1 MSASSLRSSALD
13 RAIACHLALALVLAG
28 ALAGRAASAQSG
40 NAASGIQ
47 VERQWGPLRS
57 GDGAVFLEAV
67 PRADGSALVATGNS
81 VFRIEP
87 EGTVAPLGSGDQ
99 ALLNPDGETFAL
111 VRAGDL
117 TLYEASVAGVSARP
131 AELGKLP
138 HLDPFQI
145 VKLIPGGKLLYAPRV
160 RVREETPWVESARIL
175 RPDLTPVAD
184 FPAQNLEISRFAAG
198 SGSIVY
204 TQPHAL
210 TARRLDGGALWRAEV
225 DVFDLETAAER
236 TILVPRYVKGIVAHY
251 LRGERIGS
259 QAVEGV
265 VWNLAISPSG
275 RASAATTRDVLYLFR
290 DGRLTGQVSLRVAY
304 ANSLAVSDRGEALV
318 GGQSDQGVARLLLF
332 DSLGKP
338 LWSEEGG
345 VDRNGYRPAVRF
357 APDGERFVV
366 IEKRG
371 LSAYRIERGQP

>member
-1 MSASSLRSSALD
+1 MRSSSLRSAVPG
-13 RAIACHLALALVLAG
+13 RAIIFHLALALALAG
-28 ALAGRAASAQSG
+28 ALAGRAASAQPG
-40 NAASGIQ
+40 GAAAGLQ
-47 VERQWGPLRS
+47 VKRQWGPLRS
-57 GDGAVFLEAV
+57 GGGGLFLEAA
-67 PRADGSALVATGNS
+67 PRADGAVLAGTGNA

-99 ALLNPDGETFAL
+99 ALLNPDGATFGL

-117 TLYEASVAGVSARP
+117 TLYEASVAGGSAGP

-160 RVREETPWVESARIL
+160 QVREETAWVESARIL
-175 RPDLTPVAD
+175 RPDLTPVAE
-184 FPAQNLEISRFAAG
+184 FPAQGLEISRFAAG

-204 TQPHAL
+204 TQPHTL

-225 DVFDLETAAER
+225 DVSDLETAADR
-236 TILVPRYVKGIVAHY
+236 TILVPRYVKGTVAHY

-275 RASAATTRDVLYLFR
+275 RASAATTRDSGGTGLVRLQ
-290 DGRLTGQVSLRVAY
+290 RLTLPPPLRD
-304 ANSLAVSDRGEALV
+304 LR
-318 GGQSDQGVARLLLF
+318 RL
-332 DSLGKP
+332 
-338 LWSEEGG
+338 
-345 VDRNGYRPAVRF
+345 
-357 APDGERFVV
+357 
-366 IEKRG
+366 
-371 LSAYRIERGQP
+371 